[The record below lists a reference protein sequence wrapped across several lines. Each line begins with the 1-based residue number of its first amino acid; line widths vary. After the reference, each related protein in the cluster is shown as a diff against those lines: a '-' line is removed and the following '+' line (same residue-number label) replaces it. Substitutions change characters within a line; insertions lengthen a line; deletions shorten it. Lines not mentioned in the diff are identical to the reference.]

1 MKLLCI
7 FGFGTYLTL
16 GSLQFGYWDFFNR
29 TNSLVPNESKIF
41 QAVFA
46 KKCLA
51 KILPSLLQILIF
63 HCFYDFKGFAQGLM
77 KI

>member
-1 MKLLCI
+1 MKLLSI
-7 FGFGTYLTL
+7 FGFGTYLIL
-16 GSLQFGYWDFFNR
+16 GRLQFGYWEFFDR

-41 QAVFA
+41 QTVFTN
-46 KKCLA
+46 KCLA
-51 KILPSLLQILIF
+51 EILPSLLQILIF